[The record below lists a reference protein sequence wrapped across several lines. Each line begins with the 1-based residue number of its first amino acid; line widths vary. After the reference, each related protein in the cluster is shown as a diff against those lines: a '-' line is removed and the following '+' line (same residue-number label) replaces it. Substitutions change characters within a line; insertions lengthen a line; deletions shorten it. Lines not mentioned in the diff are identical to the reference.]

1 MTEQKPKL
9 NLDPDF
15 LAQLLLD
22 SNYVFDDGS
31 EKLGDVLREAAWTIT
46 YWRGDYYLWSE
57 EHWRRMSDDEMRRII
72 TESLQRHNDSRIANE
87 KLIPITKRLI
97 GDVLLCLSGR
107 TGLPELRELN
117 SWPDGREKLLYTVPF
132 KNGLL
137 CFDRRGKD
145 KPALIPHTPKYFTV
159 NRLPYGYDPE
169 AKCPNWECFVSDVML
184 ERQEYIDLLQ
194 EWAGYLFR
202 PDLREQKFLLC
213 VGDGANG
220 KGVFTEVIEAL
231 VGKENCSE
239 ISLSR
244 FNSPFALY
252 PMLGRVLNATN
263 ESSHIIEDEAE
274 NVLKFLVAGDRCTFE
289 RKFKELV
296 FAVPT
301 AKIQICTNA
310 LPRFGDKS
318 TGLWRR
324 VLLVPFNKVIPE
336 GQQIKNLADELKRE
350 SSGIFNWSL
359 EGWRRLNNNYGFT
372 KPSGSEQLIEEY
384 RRDADPCRAFL
395 QETYSV
401 SSNGEYISCTDVYG
415 AYKKFCTE
423 NSCTPM
429 NERNFGRNLRRVFP
443 AVNRARV
450 GSRSDRTYVY
460 KGLVSYEP

>member
-46 YWRGDYYLWSE
+46 YWRGDFYLWFE
-57 EHWRRMSDDEMRRII
+57 KHWRRMNDDEMRRII

-117 SWPDGREKLLYTVPF
+117 SWPDGREKILHTFAF

-137 CFDRRGKD
+137 CLDSRGKD
-145 KPALIPHTPKYFTV
+145 KPTLLPHTPKYF
-159 NRLPYGYDPE
+159 NSACLPYDYEPE
-169 AKCPNWECFVSDVML
+169 AKCPLWESFLDDVML
-184 ERQEYIDLLQ
+184 KQQDYVNLLQ
-194 EWAGYLFR
+194 EWCGYLFR

-213 VGDGANG
+213 VGQGANG
-220 KGVFTEVIEAL
+220 KGVFTEVVEAL

-244 FNSPFALY
+244 FNSPFSLY

-263 ESSHIIEDEAE
+263 ESSHIIENEAE
-274 NVLKFLVAGDRCTFE
+274 NVLKSLVAGDRFTFE
-289 RKFKELV
+289 RKFKEPV

-301 AKIQICTNA
+301 AKIMISTNA
-310 LPRFGDKS
+310 LPRFNDKTS
-318 TGLWRR
+318 GLWRR
-324 VLLVPFNKVIPE
+324 VLLVPFDKVIPE
-336 GQQIKNLADELKRE
+336 EHQLKNLADELKKE

-359 EGWRRLNNNYGFT
+359 DGLRRLNQNYGFT
-372 KPSGSEQLIEEY
+372 IPAGSEQLVEEY

-395 QETYSV
+395 QEAYSV
-401 SSNGEYISCTDVYG
+401 PSNGE
-415 AYKKFCTE
+415 
-423 NSCTPM
+423 
-429 NERNFGRNLRRVFP
+429 
-443 AVNRARV
+443 
-450 GSRSDRTYVY
+450 
-460 KGLVSYEP
+460 